1 MATVRARIVI
11 LTVRITLSVRSIVWH
26 ILPTYNAENRETKEH
41 VRAIAVTEYTSFF
54 GYDLDYLAY
63 LNGQPDVT
71 EVLRRTLPYNTATRI
86 AETTSHILKSSINIR
101 SEEASSISGVDLSIP
116 ALFNGIIGD
125 QMPDESAW
133 ANAYSHDLNCATI
146 IKMLLNPG
154 NITTAEVAK
163 VHAVY
168 RAPIWQSQMK
178 WENQQLLLYKPISN
192 STKTV

>member
-86 AETTSHILKSSINIR
+86 AETTSHILESSVNIR
-101 SEEASSISGVDLSIP
+101 SEEASPTSGVDLSIP

-125 QMPDESAW
+125 QMPDGSAW

-154 NITTAEVAK
+154 NITTVEVAK
-163 VHAVY
+163 VHAIY
-168 RAPIWQSQMK
+168 RAPIRQSQMK
-178 WENQQLLLYKPISN
+178 WENQRLLLYEPISN